1 VIIDVLDRHPD
12 LMLGGQQLATGI
24 SRCDLQVERRAGI
37 NDTRFLGNS
46 ELFTWIMRQGI
57 DESSIGA
64 GVAVSR
70 PSQTHFLSHRSIL
83 PQKDL
88 VVPFTLGKPRRIVV
102 DILHGDIDGRLAV
115 SKSVECSKS
124 GLIGI
129 VPTRVPLGSL
139 SLTSSWTRV
148 STALLCIARPIVAA
162 LSCGN
167 IGDLRG
173 TNRCIREKT
182 SPGRG
187 GSDPPRAAPR
197 ETRVIPYGHK
207 YGKDYVLRTLLA
219 YIAPQVFVPITYKI
233 MGNEASFFVDD
244 FKTANALLN
253 CNRKITM
260 TDGFKLVVRVR
271 PGFPQ
276 CEIDDKLKE
285 RLKQAMAKRYVQETN
300 ALDLSK
306 FHHDPDLV
314 ADYFCALFRPAM
326 LIAVLDIV
334 AEHIPTLEALN
345 LESNK
350 LLGIERL
357 NVLSK
362 KFSRLKILY
371 IGDNKINIS
380 YILFKDLKLEELRL
394 TANPLCNKYKSR
406 QNDYISDIRK
416 RFPKLLRLDGM
427 ELPRPIVFDVVET
440 AKVPPSQRMFVS
452 NAKAQ
457 EIASQFLQQY
467 FTIFDSESRQPLLD
481 AYDEHACLS
490 MTITTSHPNK
500 LNGYLMENRNL
511 FRMNDTVRRQKLLKQ
526 GRLSVVSFISE
537 LPRTRHFLNTFT
549 MDITLATQTMM
560 FVTITGYF
568 QELTE
573 GGGSN
578 RGGEPIRYFNRTF
591 IIVPEGSGYCIRN
604 EQLHISQPFEAQL
617 KQLNE
622 QQLNSQQ
629 SQAETP
635 ALLVP
640 AETAKPVTQS
650 ELSEDIKQQMTMT
663 LSQQTN
669 MNLEWS
675 LKCLQETQWNYDNAL
690 FAFQEFYKRGQ
701 IPPEAFTK

>member
-1 VIIDVLDRHPD
+1 MPKTSNKSQGWGGRNNRGNNPSEDNHYFGHDDRVPRNDRGSQAGTSRPRVSFKTHRPNNREMSRNMALSLDEDVPMTSNSNNNTRQVIINPRMSSQDKDKMHKAWQRTIARGRNSPLPNRNFK
-12 LMLGGQQLATGI
+12 GGQIPG
-24 SRCDLQVERRAGI
+24 SR
-37 NDTRFLGNS
+37 
-46 ELFTWIMRQGI
+46 
-57 DESSIGA
+57 
-64 GVAVSR
+64 
-70 PSQTHFLSHRSIL
+70 SQ
-83 PQKDL
+83 
-88 VVPFTLGKPRRIVV
+88 
-102 DILHGDIDGRLAV
+102 
-115 SKSVECSKS
+115 S
-124 GLIGI
+124 GL
-129 VPTRVPLGSL
+129 TSLGDA
-139 SLTSSWTRV
+139 SWFRV
-148 STALLCIARPIVAA
+148 S
-162 LSCGN
+162 
-167 IGDLRG
+167 
-173 TNRCIREKT
+173 
-182 SPGRG
+182 
-187 GSDPPRAAPR
+187 
-197 ETRVIPYGHK
+197 IPYGHK

-371 IGDNKINIS
+371 IGDNKVNIHQMDF
-380 YILFKDLKLEELRL
+380 IKDLKLEELRL

-650 ELSEDIKQQMTMT
+650 ELSEEIKQQMTMT